1 MKTLNT
7 FLKMATTTLLVVV
20 FASTTIQLNAQE
32 SNEQTKEVKIKM
44 IKNING
50 EETVIDTTIAI
61 SDLEDFEG
69 LEDMDVFIGDGNEET
84 MIITKEIE
92 EEIGEDGEI
101 ITTIDLIV
109 EVADSLENTKVITLQ
124 MDGDEHTVFISDD
137 EEMKTIKTEDGEKTI
152 IIKHKGDASDEDIMI
167 ISGDEVNWHEKIGT
181 NVQVEETED
190 GNKVII
196 TDEDGE
202 IKEYIIKD
210 GEGAFMIDENGNV
223 VKAEGDTDII
233 WKEEGD
239 NVWVDVETEG
249 DSKVIVIKSK
259 DGTVSTEDM
268 EMTHNV
274 FVTEGGDGEEQE
286 VFVSVIKKQEGD
298 KTIVIRTK
306 VIIETPDEEDKE
318 TMEKA
323 GVQLF
328 PESEDNKLKVES
340 LKFSPNPSN
349 GKFSLKF
356 NTSEEG
362 NTDIKIYDLNGAE
375 VYNESLKNFN
385 GTYEKEI
392 DISGEKSGTYFLK
405 VTQGDNIMSRKIVI
419 E

>member
-7 FLKMATTTLLVVV
+7 FLKMATTSLLVIV

-32 SNEQTKEVKIKM
+32 SDEQTKEVKIKM

-50 EETVIDTTIAI
+50 EETVIDTTIAL

-69 LEDMDVFIGDGNEET
+69 LEDMDVLIKDGNEET
-84 MIITKEIE
+84 IIITKEIE
-92 EEIGEDGEI
+92 EEIGDDGEI
-101 ITTIDLIV
+101 IQTIDLIV
-109 EVADSLENTKVITLQ
+109 EVGDSLENTKVITLQ
-124 MDGDEHTVFISDD
+124 MDGDEHTVFVSND
-137 EEMKTIKTEDGEKTI
+137 EEMKTIITEDGEKTI

-167 ISGDEVNWHEKIGT
+167 ISGDKVNWHEKTET

-196 TDEDGE
+196 TDEDG
-202 IKEYIIKD
+202 
-210 GEGAFMIDENGNV
+210 
-223 VKAEGDTDII
+223 DTDII
-233 WKEEGD
+233 WTEEGD

-249 DSKVIVIKSK
+249 DSKVIVVKSK
-259 DGTVSTEDM
+259 DGTVNTEDM

-274 FVTEGGDGEEQE
+274 FVTNRGDGEEQE
-286 VFVSVIKKQEGD
+286 VFVNVIKKQEGD
-298 KTIVIRTK
+298 KTIVIKTK
-306 VIIETPDEEDKE
+306 VIIETPDDEDKE

-323 GVQLF
+323 GVKLF
-328 PESEDNKLKVES
+328 PESDDNKLKVES

-349 GKFSLKF
+349 GKFILKF
-356 NTSEEG
+356 SAPEKG
-362 NTDIKIYDLNGAE
+362 NTLINIYDINGAE

-405 VTQGDNIMSRKIVI
+405 VAQGNNIMSRKIVI